1 MATPIQIIRK
11 KTVSNLNEYLK
22 TIKQIEQ
29 ILLKENSDDIVIY
42 RGQSVNKSLLPKLGR
57 EEYNFLDRLSSEM
70 KIISE
75 FERLSYPII
84 QNHDYN
90 KWDIIAIAQHHSL
103 PTRLLDWT
111 GNPLIA
117 LWFAISNIPKDKIDR
132 VVWCYS
138 FKQTEIVD
146 SNTGDPF
153 SQSKTLVFQPK
164 RISTRIVAQDGWFT
178 SHYYRRSN
186 NKYTALD
193 AKIGSPPKLYKIKI
207 AINETEDRE
216 SIMFDLDTYGVNS
229 YTIFNDLEG
238 LCHYLDWKTFSNSK
252 LQSTPH

>member
-1 MATPIQIIRK
+1 MTAPIRIIRK
-11 KTVSNLNEYLK
+11 KTVSNLLEYLK
-22 TIKQIEQ
+22 IIKEIEQ
-29 ILLKENSDDIVIY
+29 ILLKGNNDDIVIY
-42 RGQSVNKSLLPKLGR
+42 RGQSVNKSLFPKLGR
-57 EEYNFLDRLSSEM
+57 EEYNFPDRLSYEM
-70 KIISE
+70 KIISD
-75 FERLSYPII
+75 FERFSYPLI

-90 KWDIIAIAQHHSL
+90 RWDIIAIAQHHSL

-117 LWFAISNIPKDKIDR
+117 LWFATSDLPKEKIDR

-146 SNTGDPF
+146 SKTGDPF

-164 RISTRIVAQDGWFT
+164 HISTRIVAQDGWFT
-178 SHYYRRSN
+178 SHYYRLSN

-193 AKIGSPPKLYKIKI
+193 AKIGSPPKLYKIKL
-207 AINETEDRE
+207 AINESDERE
-216 SIMFDLDTYGVNS
+216 SILADLDTYGVNS

-238 LCHYLDWKTFSNSK
+238 LCHYLNWKTFKKNNS
-252 LQSTPH
+252 QSISL